1 MRPVGTAMASR
12 MATLVGKEVRTLFTS
27 PIAYAVIAV
36 FMVLS
41 GYTFTVSLIVAKQAT
56 LVHIFFQAA
65 VQLILLVPLITMR
78 QFAEERRSGTL
89 QLLLTAPLA
98 EVEIVAAKFIACMV
112 VLLAM
117 TSLTLVYAAVLAAY
131 GDPDF
136 GPIYIGYIGLV
147 LLGAALVSIGLMIS
161 ALTAN
166 QIVAAVVS
174 LGLFGILWSIDTLAS
189 LLPMPFENWML
200 GLSLLAHF
208 TPFAVGAMYLSDVGF
223 FLSVILL
230 GLFLTVRALARR

>member
-1 MRPVGTAMASR
+1 MSLPTLTA
-12 MATLVGKEVRTLFTS
+12 KEVHALFTS

-36 FMVLS
+36 FIVLS
-41 GYTFTVSLIVAKQAT
+41 GYTFTVTLFLSKQAT

-65 VQLILLVPLITMR
+65 IQLILLVPLITMR

-89 QLLLTAPLA
+89 ELLLTAPVR
-98 EVEIVAAKFIACMV
+98 EIEIVAAKFIASMV
-112 VLLAM
+112 VVAAM
-117 TSLTLVYAAVLAAY
+117 TSLTLIYALLLAIY
-131 GDPDF
+131 GQPDW
-136 GPIYIGYIGLV
+136 GPIYSGYLGVL

-174 LGLFGILWSIDTLAS
+174 LGLFGILWAIDTLAA
-189 LLPMPFENWML
+189 LLPQPFENWLL

-208 TPFAVGAMYLSDVGF
+208 TPFAVGAMYVSDFGF
-223 FLSVILL
+223 FLTVVLL
-230 GLFLTVRALARR
+230 GLFLTVRALARS

>member
-1 MRPVGTAMASR
+1 MSLRTLTA
-12 MATLVGKEVRTLFTS
+12 KEVHALFTS

-36 FMVLS
+36 FIVLS
-41 GYTFTVSLIVAKQAT
+41 GYTFTVTLFLSKQAT

-65 VQLILLVPLITMR
+65 IQLILLVPLITMR

-89 QLLLTAPLA
+89 ELLLTAPLR
-98 EVEIVAAKFIACMV
+98 EIEIVAAKFFASMV
-112 VLLAM
+112 VVGAM
-117 TSLTLVYAAVLAAY
+117 TSLTLVYAVLLAIY
-131 GDPDF
+131 GQPDW
-136 GPIYIGYIGLV
+136 GPIYSGYLGVL

-174 LGLFGILWSIDTLAS
+174 LGLFGILWAIDTLAA
-189 LLPMPFENWML
+189 LLPQPFENWLL

-208 TPFAVGAMYLSDVGF
+208 TPFAVGAMYVSDFGF
-223 FLSVILL
+223 FLTVVLL
-230 GLFLTVRALARR
+230 GLFLTVRALARS